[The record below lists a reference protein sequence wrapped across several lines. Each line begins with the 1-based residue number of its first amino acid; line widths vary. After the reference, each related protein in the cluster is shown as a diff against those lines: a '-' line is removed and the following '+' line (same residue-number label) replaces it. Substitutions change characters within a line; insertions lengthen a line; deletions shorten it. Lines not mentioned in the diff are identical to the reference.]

1 MSTFSAAA
9 SPYEHL
15 DRATDGLRAEQR
27 RRLLAA
33 DVHET
38 PLWETF
44 VVTGPIVLSDLR
56 GRNRDEYRT
65 TVKAKRR

>member
-1 MSTFSAAA
+1 MFTFSAAA
-9 SPYEHL
+9 LQYEHL
-15 DRATDGLRAEQR
+15 DRATDGLRAELR

-44 VVTGPIVLSDLR
+44 VVTGPIVLLDLR